1 MFFAWVGNNVL
12 CALQLVWLRYGAG
25 VNVEDVP
32 REDLTQFLKVSLTF
46 PYARC
51 DKSPERKSELTT
63 GHARPDCS
71 DIPHYPDGGAVRH
84 ILCPALH
91 LATLRPHIFPGRV
104 APNDLLVGDPG
115 GDLAQPALHG
125 VTHSRDD
132 AAMRAIPPS
141 VG

>member
-1 MFFAWVGNNVL
+1 MIDHV
-12 CALQLVWLRYGAG
+12 
-25 VNVEDVP
+25 
-32 REDLTQFLKVSLTF
+32 
-46 PYARC
+46 
-51 DKSPERKSELTT
+51 
-63 GHARPDCS
+63 RPDCS
-71 DIPHYPDGGAVRH
+71 AIPHHSDGGAVRH

-91 LATLRPHIFPGRV
+91 PAALCSHILPDRV
-104 APNDLLVGDPG
+104 APDNFLVGDPG